1 MLVPGY
7 EPEKVSQCVEGK
19 TLIIGGVDAEP
30 KEFPHMVSN
39 SKHFA
44 VMATLKMFCQK
55 VRGSNPG
62 QIITYTDIVRLDW
75 SRLSPFKCLFT
86 HL

>member
-1 MLVPGY
+1 VTVLVPGY

-44 VMATLKMFCQK
+44 VMATLKCSIK
-55 VRGSNPG
+55 KYVV
-62 QIITYTDIVRLDW
+62 QIPA
-75 SRLSPFKCLFT
+75 RLSLILT
-86 HL
+86 